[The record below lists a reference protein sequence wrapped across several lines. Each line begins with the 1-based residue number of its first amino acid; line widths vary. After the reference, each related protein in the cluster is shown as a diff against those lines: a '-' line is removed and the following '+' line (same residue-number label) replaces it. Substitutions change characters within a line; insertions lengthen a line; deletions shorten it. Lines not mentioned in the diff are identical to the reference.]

1 MARRSATGRLI
12 SQGGD
17 VDSSNDQNLQK
28 PASVVTEIVRCLVG
42 RRGVGPGSR
51 VLLCEVSNT
60 ELIHELTSLGLLVT
74 CTDEED
80 ADSLQEMIPEADC
93 CEGNSPRE
101 QFDHANAG
109 FDLVVVP
116 TAAKSECESIFSR
129 ASMMELAGRLACL
142 HPGGF
147 LVQLGGISSASSV
160 GTTHSLQC
168 CLRQVT
174 AFPGRSSIRTFA
186 GSQRLR
192 FSRRSGQFAV
202 SLQIPDQRLSPF
214 EWDALAMD
222 AAQRLPA
229 DCCQAS
235 VEQGDSE
242 LGHAA

>member
-1 MARRSATGRLI
+1 M
-12 SQGGD
+12 
-17 VDSSNDQNLQK
+17 DSSDDQNQQK

-51 VLLCEVSNT
+51 VLLCGVSNT

-74 CTDEED
+74 CTDEDD

-101 QFDHANAG
+101 QFDRAKAG

-116 TAAKSECESIFSR
+116 AAAKSECGSIFSR

-142 HPGGF
+142 QPGGF
-147 LVQLGGISSASSV
+147 LVQLGGSGTSSGA

-174 AFPGRSSIRTFA
+174 AFPGRSSIRSFA
-186 GSQRLR
+186 GSRRLR

-202 SLQIPDQRLSPF
+202 SLQIPDQKLSPF
-214 EWDALAMD
+214 EWDTLAMD
-222 AAQRLPA
+222 GAKRLPS

-235 VEQGDSE
+235 FERGDSD
-242 LGHAA
+242 LGRAA

>member
-1 MARRSATGRLI
+1 
-12 SQGGD
+12 
-17 VDSSNDQNLQK
+17 VDSSVEQNLQK
-28 PASVVTEIVRCLVG
+28 SASVVTEIVRCLVG

-51 VLLCEVSNT
+51 VLLCGVSNT

-101 QFDHANAG
+101 QFDRADAG

-116 TAAKSECESIFSR
+116 AASKSECGSIFSR

-147 LVQLGGISSASSV
+147 LVQLGGSCTANGV
-160 GTTHSLQC
+160 GTKHSLEC

-174 AFPGRSSIRTFA
+174 VFPGRSSIRSFA
-186 GSQRLR
+186 GSGRLR
-192 FSRRSGQFAV
+192 FSRRSGQFAI
-202 SLQIPDQRLSPF
+202 SLQIPDERMSPF
-214 EWDALAMD
+214 EWDTLAM
-222 AAQRLPA
+222 AAAEFLPS

-235 VEQGDSE
+235 AERVDSE
-242 LGHAA
+242 LRHAA

>member
-1 MARRSATGRLI
+1 
-12 SQGGD
+12 
-17 VDSSNDQNLQK
+17 VDSSGHQNQQK

-116 TAAKSECESIFSR
+116 AAAKSECESIFSR

-186 GSQRLR
+186 GSHSQRLR

-202 SLQIPDQRLSPF
+202 SLQIPDERLSPF

-235 VEQGDSE
+235 AEQDDSE